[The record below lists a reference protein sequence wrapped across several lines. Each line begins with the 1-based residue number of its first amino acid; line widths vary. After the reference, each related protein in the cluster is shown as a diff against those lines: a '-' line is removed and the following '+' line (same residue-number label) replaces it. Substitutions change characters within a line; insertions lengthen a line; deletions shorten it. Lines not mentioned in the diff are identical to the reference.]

1 LDDDVAKI
9 LKQEMRR
16 SGASLKQAVNE
27 YLRLGLMA
35 SKHSAQK
42 PFEVTPWKMGLP
54 PGLSYDCIPALL
66 EALDG
71 PFHK

>member
-1 LDDDVAKI
+1 MANI

-35 SKHSAQK
+35 KHSAQK
-42 PFEVTPWKMGLP
+42 PFAVTPWKMGLP